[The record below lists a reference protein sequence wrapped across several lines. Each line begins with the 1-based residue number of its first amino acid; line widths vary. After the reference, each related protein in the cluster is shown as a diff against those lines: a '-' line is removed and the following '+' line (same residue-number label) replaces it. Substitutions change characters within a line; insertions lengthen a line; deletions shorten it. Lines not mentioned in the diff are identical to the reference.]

1 MRNCYGGEL
10 GISGRGF
17 IRSVSQLSLEVMCY
31 LLYDVLDG
39 LEMFSVVSFVS
50 MVVIYYDFD
59 MWIDMVQLLL
69 FMLGIYD
76 KDDMFRILLVM
87 FNSKDSCVVM
97 W

>member
-1 MRNCYGGEL
+1 
-10 GISGRGF
+10 
-17 IRSVSQLSLEVMCY
+17 MCY